1 MSKKISLK
9 NTIYINGFASISP
22 YGHVLEDIQSGYFEN
37 SAKFSAKQFENGTH
51 LCASLNPNSEAEI
64 EGLKSENKIFQ
75 NLDRSVLLAIFSARN
90 AIKDL
95 NLNPK
100 STGINIG
107 SSRGATSLFEAYH
120 KTFLEG
126 KTLSPLASPTT
137 TLGNISSWVAQ
148 DLGVEG
154 PNISHSITCSTAL
167 HAMLNAKAWLQADM
181 SDVFLVGGAEA
192 PLTEFTIAQMQAL
205 KLYSKSNATLHC
217 ESLKLD
223 KTENTLIL
231 GEASATAVL
240 SKSPEKALAKISGF
254 GYATEQITHNIS
266 ISTDA
271 KCFQKSMKMALK
283 DANLDKVD
291 AIVLHAPGTVKGDQ
305 AEVKAIEKTFTKT
318 PLITTNKWQIG
329 HTFGASGMMNIEMAL
344 IMLRTGKF
352 LENPFYPEKNK
363 SEPITSVL
371 VNAVGFGGNA
381 VSILLTKC

>member
-1 MSKKISLK
+1 MK

-22 YGHVLEDIQSGYFEN
+22 YGHNSKDIQSGYFEK
-37 SAKFSAKQFENGTH
+37 SAKFSNKSFEKDTH
-51 LCASLNPNSEAEI
+51 LCAQLSPKSELEI
-64 EGLKSENKIFQ
+64 EKLKSENKIFQ
-75 NLDRSVLLAIFSARN
+75 NLDKSVLMAMFSARKAVEN
-90 AIKDL
+90 L
-95 NLNPK
+95 NLESN

-107 SSRGATSLFEAYH
+107 SSRGATALFENYH

-148 DLGVEG
+148 DLGIDG

-181 SDVFLVGGAEA
+181 SEVFLVGGSEA
-192 PLTEFTIAQMQAL
+192 PLTAFTIAQMQAL
-205 KLYSKSNATLHC
+205 KLYSKSKSTLPC
-217 ESLKLD
+217 ESLNLN

-240 SKSPEKALAKISGF
+240 SKSSENALAKIAGF

-271 KCFQKSMKMALK
+271 KCFQKSMTMALNEAK
-283 DANLDKVD
+283 LDEVD
-291 AIVLHAPGTVKGDQ
+291 AIILHAPGTVKGDL
-305 AEVKAIEKTFTKT
+305 AEVKAIEKTFSKT
-318 PLITTNKWQIG
+318 PLLSTNKWQIG

-344 IMLRTGKF
+344 MMLETGKF
-352 LENPFYPEKNK
+352 LENPFHLQK
-363 SEPITSVL
+363 SNSKKIESVL

-381 VSILLTKC
+381 VSILLTKN